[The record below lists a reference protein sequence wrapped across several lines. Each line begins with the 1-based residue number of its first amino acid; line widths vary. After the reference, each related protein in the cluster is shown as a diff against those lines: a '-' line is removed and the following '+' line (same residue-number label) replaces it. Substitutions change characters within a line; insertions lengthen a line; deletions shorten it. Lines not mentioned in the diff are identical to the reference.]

1 MSSPK
6 PAVLIVIDGWGVRD
20 EEYGNAIMKADTPVA
35 ARLLPTLPWS
45 TTGSCTELLPRLAR
59 R

>member
-20 EEYGNAIMKADTPVA
+20 EEYGNAIMKADTPVGRPPA
-35 ARLLPTLPWS
+35 ARPPAEYHLQ
-45 TTGSCTELLPRLAR
+45 
-59 R
+59 